1 MPKDFE
7 EIGVLD
13 HLGRLSSAEDIFT
26 YLLLPYEEE
35 VVNVSRL
42 HIMKRFGAYLR
53 DADFG
58 GLDEE
63 GVFLAARQ
71 VLKLRPRAA
80 PSEAAR
86 MRPEGCAALSSSAST
101 SPGGNAAAL
110 GQGSADGSS
119 LTSSPSAAEP
129 T

>member
-71 VLKLRPRAA
+71 VLKQAYGDFVDSTPLKEKVFKVFTDEEEKLKAQFV
-80 PSEAAR
+80 
-86 MRPEGCAALSSSAST
+86 GIDALKVSAT
-101 SPGGNAAAL
+101 
-110 GQGSADGSS
+110 
-119 LTSSPSAAEP
+119 
-129 T
+129 